1 MKWITPVLVSRM
13 ELHCSRAVN
22 AAADGAAMEYGVFHP
37 SLFEFV
43 LAKLL
48 QGGIETATHVIKQYT
63 RNVYA
68 SYFKKLCE
76 FCISNE
82 YSNPALKRHH
92 ELPSLLV
99 AFMESVSAFAV
110 VSNQTAEKI
119 RAAVANYYGSYER
132 RDAAGPDKWM
142 IVTNDQGNTYGLG
155 NPAKDAFARQFMR
168 GLKKRK
174 STEIT
179 QRQASPISLDMLRVL
194 HSHLAIAPGFT
205 EASRLWFFAMSA
217 FAFYGMCQINEVLS
231 L

>member
-1 MKWITPVLVSRM
+1 
-13 ELHCSRAVN
+13 
-22 AAADGAAMEYGVFHP
+22 
-37 SLFEFV
+37 
-43 LAKLL
+43 
-48 QGGIETATHVIKQYT
+48 
-63 RNVYA
+63 
-68 SYFKKLCE
+68 
-76 FCISNE
+76 
-82 YSNPALKRHH
+82 
-92 ELPSLLV
+92 
-99 AFMESVSAFAV
+99 MESVSAFAV